1 MPTLGW
7 FLNQT
12 CRQFTTRLYDCG
24 MTKHRLLL
32 VDGSSYLYRAFHA
45 MPDLRNGAG
54 EPTGAIYG
62 MVNMMRRAR
71 SELKADHIACV
82 FDAKGKTFRDEMYSE
97 YKAHR
102 SPMPEDLV
110 KQIEPIHAMVK
121 ALGWPVLM
129 VSGVEADDVIGTL
142 ACQATQAGWET
153 IISTGDK
160 DLAQLVNPSV
170 SLINT
175 MTNEKLDIEGV
186 KEKFGV
192 PPELIVD
199 YLSIIGD
206 TVDNV
211 PGVPKAGPKTA
222 NKWLAEFGNLDNLMA
237 NADQVKG
244 VVGENL
250 RATLSWLPQARQLIT
265 VKTDCDLSPHLP
277 SLDDLHAKSED
288 APLLRELFERYAFKT
303 WLRDVEKQLTSPEN
317 KGEPA
322 SFDLVGSPISNDP
335 EENSDGAKK
344 TRVIAISPT
353 KDLSQETR
361 DSHDAIERHYECV
374 VDEIGLERWLKK
386 IEVSTLTAV
395 DTETTSL
402 DALAAELV
410 GISLSVTPGEAC
422 YIPVA
427 HRNGEVQL
435 DRDLVLARMKPW
447 LESAT
452 NLKVGQN
459 LKYDAHIFANYGI
472 TLKGVAFDTLLESY
486 VLESHLPHNMDSL
499 AERHLGMKTI
509 RYEEVCGK
517 GVHQIG
523 FDQVD
528 LKIATDYAAEDAD
541 ITLRLHLELWPQIQE
556 SPGLLYIYE
565 KVEMPAMR
573 VLGIMERNGIRID
586 SALLAKQG
594 QQVGKRLL
602 ELEGEIHKLAGQPFN
617 IQSPKQIA
625 EILFGQLELP
635 VIKKTPS
642 GAPSTDEEVLQKLA
656 EDYPLP
662 ARILDY
668 RSLAKLM
675 STYIEKLPR
684 MADPK
689 TGRVHTNFSQAT
701 AVTGRLASSD
711 PNLQNIPVR
720 TEEGRRIREAFVPA
734 EGCKLLSAD
743 YSQIEL
749 RIMAHIAEDENLLTA
764 FREGKDVHQATA
776 AEIFGI
782 PLDDVNSEQR
792 RYAKVINFGLIY
804 GMSAFGL
811 AGNLGI
817 ERSAAQNYIA
827 KYFDRYPGVA
837 QYMERTRLE
846 ARENGYVETVFGR
859 RLWLP
864 EIKGSNGPRRQ
875 GAERAAINAPMQG
888 TAADLI
894 KLAMIAVEDWLEKE
908 QLKTKLLL
916 QVHDELVLDVPFD
929 ELEIVQA
936 KLPGLMCNVAQL
948 KVPLVVSIGIG
959 DNWEEAH

>member
-1 MPTLGW
+1 
-7 FLNQT
+7 
-12 CRQFTTRLYDCG
+12 

-54 EPTGAIYG
+54 DPTGAIYG

-129 VSGVEADDVIGTL
+129 VSGVEADDVIATL
-142 ACQATQAGWET
+142 SCQATQAGWET

-160 DLAQLVNPSV
+160 DLAQLVNSSV
-170 SLINT
+170 TLINT

-186 KEKFGV
+186 IEKFGV
-192 PPELIVD
+192 PPERIVD

-206 TVDNV
+206 AVDNV

-222 NKWLAEFGNLDNLMA
+222 NKWLAEFGDLDNLMA
-237 NADQVKG
+237 NAEQVKG

-250 RATLSWLPQARQLIT
+250 RASLEWLPKARELIT
-265 VKTDCDLSPHLP
+265 VKKDCDLDPHLL
-277 SLDDLHAKSED
+277 SLDDLHAKPED

-303 WLRDVEKQLTSPEN
+303 WLRDVEKQLTNPSPQSN
-317 KGEPA
+317 QGEA
-322 SFDLVGSPISNDP
+322 VFDLAGSPLPGISPN
-335 EENSDGAKK
+335 ELAAKK
-344 TRVIAISPT
+344 SREIASTPT
-353 KDLSQETR
+353 TVLSQATT
-361 DSHDAIERHYECV
+361 DLHDGITRHYECV
-374 VDEIGLERWLKK
+374 VDELSLDRWLKK
-386 IEVSTLTAV
+386 IESAQLTAV
-395 DTETTSL
+395 DTETTGL

-427 HRNGEVQL
+427 HRNGETQL
-435 DRDLVLARMKPW
+435 DRNLVLSRMRSW
-447 LESAT
+447 LESSSHA
-452 NLKVGQN
+452 KVGQN
-459 LKYDAHIFANYGI
+459 LKYDSHIFANYGI
-472 TLKGVAFDTLLESY
+472 TLGGIQFDTLLESY

-499 AERHLGMKTI
+499 AERHLGVKTI

-541 ITLRLHLELWPQIQE
+541 ITLRLHLELWPQIQA
-556 SPGLLYIYE
+556 STGLLYVYQQI
-565 KVEMPAMR
+565 EMPAMR

-586 SALLAKQG
+586 STLLAKQG

-720 TEEGRRIREAFVPA
+720 TEEGRRIREAFIPA
-734 EGCKLLSAD
+734 DGCKLLSAD

-749 RIMAHIAEDENLLTA
+749 RIMAHIAEDENLLEA
-764 FREGKDVHQATA
+764 FNTGKDVHQATA
-776 AEIFGI
+776 AEIFGV
-782 PLDDVNSEQR
+782 PLDDVSSEQR

-837 QYMERTRLE
+837 QYMERTRVE

-894 KLAMIAVEDWLEKE
+894 KLAMIAVENWLEKE
-908 QLKTKLLL
+908 QLKTRMLL
-916 QVHDELVLDVPFD
+916 QVHDELVFDVPLD
-929 ELEIVQA
+929 EIDLLKE
-936 KLPGLMCNVAQL
+936 KLPGLMCTVADL
-948 KVPLVVSIGIG
+948 KVPLLVSIGIG

>member
-1 MPTLGW
+1 
-7 FLNQT
+7 
-12 CRQFTTRLYDCG
+12 

-121 ALGWPVLM
+121 AMGWPVLM

-142 ACQATQAGWET
+142 ACQATEAGWET

-170 SLINT
+170 TLINT

-186 KEKFGV
+186 IEKFGV

-250 RATLSWLPQARQLIT
+250 RASLTWLPQARQLIT

-277 SLDDLHAKSED
+277 GLDDLHAKSED
-288 APLLRELFERYAFKT
+288 AALLRELFERYAFKT
-303 WLRDVEKQLTSPEN
+303 WLRDVEKQLSSPSD
-317 KGEPA
+317 KGSESEVA
-322 SFDLVGSPISNDP
+322 FDLAGSPIAHSGTENDG
-335 EENSDGAKK
+335 EEVK
-344 TRVIAISPT
+344 RVIATAPT
-353 KDLSQETR
+353 KVLSQQTS
-361 DSHDAIERHYECV
+361 DLQDAIERNYECV
-374 VDEIGLERWLKK
+374 VDEESLERWMKK
-386 IEVSTLTAV
+386 IEAAELTAV

-410 GISLSVTPGEAC
+410 GISLSVKPGEAC

-435 DRDLVLARMKPW
+435 SRELVLTRMKSW
-447 LESAT
+447 LESSSH
-452 NLKVGQN
+452 LKVGQN
-459 LKYDAHIFANYGI
+459 LKYDIHIFANYDIHLEGI
-472 TLKGVAFDTLLESY
+472 AFDTLLESY

-499 AERHLGMKTI
+499 AERHLGLKTI

-528 LKIATDYAAEDAD
+528 LQIATDYAAEDAD
-541 ITLRLHLELWPQIQE
+541 ITLRLHLELWPQIQA
-556 SPGLLYIYE
+556 SPGLLYVYE
-565 KVEMPAMR
+565 QIEMPAML

-602 ELEGEIHKLAGQPFN
+602 ELEGEIHRLAGQPFN

-635 VIKKTPS
+635 IVKKTPS

-689 TGRVHTNFSQAT
+689 TGRIPTNFSQAT

-720 TEEGRRIREAFVPA
+720 TEEGRRIREAFIPA

-776 AEIFGI
+776 AEIFGVA
-782 PLDDVNSEQR
+782 LDDVNSEQR

-817 ERSAAQNYIA
+817 ERAAAQNYIA

-908 QLKTKLLL
+908 QLKTKMLL
-916 QVHDELVLDVPFD
+916 QVHDELVFDVPLD
-929 ELEIVQA
+929 EIDLLQA
-936 KLPGLMCNVAQL
+936 KLPDLMCHVAQL

>member
-1 MPTLGW
+1 
-7 FLNQT
+7 
-12 CRQFTTRLYDCG
+12 

-54 EPTGAIYG
+54 DPTGAIYG

-110 KQIEPIHAMVK
+110 KQIEPIHALVK

-170 SLINT
+170 TLINT
-175 MTNEKLDIEGV
+175 MTNEKLDIAGV
-186 KEKFGV
+186 IEKFGV
-192 PPELIVD
+192 PPERIVD

-206 TVDNV
+206 AVDNV

-222 NKWLAEFGNLDNLMA
+222 NKWLAEFGDLDNLMA

-250 RATLSWLPQARQLIT
+250 RASLQWLPQARALIT
-265 VKTDCDLSPHLP
+265 VKTDCDLNPHLLN
-277 SLDDLHAKSED
+277 LDDLHAKPED

-303 WLRDVEKQLTSPEN
+303 WLRDVESQLNRSSDQVDQASP
-317 KGEPA
+317 
-322 SFDLVGSPISNDP
+322 SVDLVGSPLP
-335 EENSDGAKK
+335 EFAPERFTEKK
-344 TRVIAISPT
+344 ERDIASAPT
-353 KDLSQETR
+353 KSLSQATT
-361 DSHDAIERHYECV
+361 DLHDAMERHYECI
-374 VDEIGLERWLKK
+374 VDEVSLERWLNK
-386 IEVSTLTAV
+386 IESARLTAV
-395 DTETTSL
+395 DTETTGL

-410 GISLSVTPGEAC
+410 GISLSVRPGEAC

-427 HRNGEVQL
+427 HRNGETQL
-435 DRDLVLARMKPW
+435 DRSLVLTRLKPW

-452 NLKVGQN
+452 AFKVGQN
-459 LKYDAHIFANYGI
+459 LKYDSHIFANYGI
-472 TLKGVAFDTLLESY
+472 TLGGVQFDTLLESY

-499 AERHLGMKTI
+499 AERHLGLKTI

-541 ITLRLHLELWPQIQE
+541 ITLRLHLELWPQIE
-556 SPGLLYIYE
+556 ASPGLRYVYE
-565 KVEMPAMR
+565 SIEMPAMR

-586 SALLAKQG
+586 SALLGKQG
-594 QQVGKRLL
+594 QQIGKRLL
-602 ELEGEIHKLAGQPFN
+602 ELEGEIHQLAGQPFN

-668 RSLAKLM
+668 RGLAKLM

-701 AVTGRLASSD
+701 AVTGRLASSE

-720 TEEGRRIREAFVPA
+720 TEEGRRIREAFIPA
-734 EGCKLLSAD
+734 DGCKLLSAD

-749 RIMAHIAEDENLLTA
+749 RIMAHIAEDENLLAA
-764 FREGKDVHQATA
+764 FRAGKDVHQATA
-776 AEIFGI
+776 AEIFGV
-782 PLDDVNSEQR
+782 PLEEVNSEQR

-894 KLAMIAVEDWLEKE
+894 KLAMIAVESWLEKE
-908 QLKTKLLL
+908 QLKTRMLL
-916 QVHDELVLDVPFD
+916 QVHDELVFDVPLD
-929 ELEIVQA
+929 EIDLLQA
-936 KLPGLMCNVAQL
+936 KLPALMCNVADL
-948 KVPLVVSIGIG
+948 KVPLLVSIGIG

>member
-1 MPTLGW
+1 
-7 FLNQT
+7 
-12 CRQFTTRLYDCG
+12 

-170 SLINT
+170 TLINT
-175 MTNEKLDIEGV
+175 MTNEKLDIAGV
-186 KEKFGV
+186 IAKFGV

-206 TVDNV
+206 AVDNV

-250 RATLSWLPQARQLIT
+250 RATLDWLPQARQLIT

-277 SLDDLHAKSED
+277 GLDDLHAKSED
-288 APLLRELFERYAFKT
+288 AALLRELFDRYAFKT
-303 WLRDVEKQLTSPEN
+303 WLRDVEKQLTSPPN
-317 KGEPA
+317 KASDEG
-322 SFDLVGSPISNDP
+322 SFDLAGTPIAQASEDS
-335 EENSDGAKK
+335 ESKK
-344 TRVIAISPT
+344 ARVIATSPT
-353 KDLSQETR
+353 KSLSKDASDLQ
-361 DSHDAIERHYECV
+361 DAIERNYECV
-374 VDEIGLERWLKK
+374 TDEVCLEKWLQK
-386 IEVSTLTAV
+386 IKNSQLTAV

-410 GISLSVTPGEAC
+410 GISLSVKPGEAC

-435 DRDLVLARMKPW
+435 NRDDVLAKLKPW
-447 LESAT
+447 LESASH
-452 NLKVGQN
+452 LKVGQN

-472 TLKGVAFDTLLESY
+472 TLGGIAFDTLLESY

-499 AERHLGMKTI
+499 AERHLGLKTI

-565 KVEMPAMR
+565 KIEMPAMR

-586 SALLAKQG
+586 SALLGKQG

-602 ELEGEIHKLAGQPFN
+602 ELEGEIHALAGQPFN

-625 EILFGQLELP
+625 EILFTQLELP

-734 EGCKLLSAD
+734 QGCKLLSAD

-782 PLDDVNSEQR
+782 PLEDVNSEQR

-837 QYMERTRLE
+837 QYMEHTRLE

-916 QVHDELVLDVPFD
+916 QVHDELVFDVPLD
-929 ELEIVQA
+929 EIALLQE

>member
-1 MPTLGW
+1 
-7 FLNQT
+7 
-12 CRQFTTRLYDCG
+12 

-32 VDGSSYLYRAFHA
+32 IDGSSYLYRAFHA

-54 EPTGAIYG
+54 DPTGAIYG

-71 SELKADHIACV
+71 SEIQADHIACI
-82 FDAKGKTFRDEMYSE
+82 FDAKGKTFRDEMYPE

-110 KQIEPIHAMVK
+110 KQIEPIHALVK
-121 ALGWPVLM
+121 ALGWPVLV

-142 ACQATQAGWET
+142 ACQASQAGWET

-160 DLAQLVNPSV
+160 DLAQLVNSSV

-175 MTNEKLDIEGV
+175 MTDERMDIDGV
-186 KEKFGV
+186 IAKFGV
-192 PPELIVD
+192 PPERIVD

-206 TVDNV
+206 AVDNV

-222 NKWLAEFGNLDNLMA
+222 NKWLAEFGDLDNLMA

-250 RATLSWLPQARQLIT
+250 RAALNWLPQARQLIT
-265 VKTDCDLSPHLP
+265 VKTDCDLSSHVP
-277 SLDDLHAKSED
+277 SLDELHAKPED
-288 APLLRELFERYAFKT
+288 SQLLRELFERYAFKT
-303 WLRDVEKQLTSPEN
+303 WLREVEQGSSQAQAASTNFAVLQATTSPSAEAGAMQSAVEKN
-317 KGEPA
+317 
-322 SFDLVGSPISNDP
+322 
-335 EENSDGAKK
+335 
-344 TRVIAISPT
+344 
-353 KDLSQETR
+353 
-361 DSHDAIERHYECV
+361 YECIL
-374 VDEIGLERWLKK
+374 DEASLDKWIQK
-386 IEVSTLTAV
+386 IQEASLTAV

-402 DALAAELV
+402 DALAAQLV
-410 GISLSVTPGEAC
+410 GISLSVTSGEAC
-422 YIPVA
+422 YIPVGHLNA
-427 HRNGEVQL
+427 PEQLKRDDVL
-435 DRDLVLARMKPW
+435 DRLKPW
-447 LESAT
+447 LESKT
-452 NLKVGQN
+452 HYKVGQN

-472 TLKGVAFDTLLESY
+472 TLQGVEFDTLLESY
-486 VLESHLPHNMDSL
+486 VLESHMPHNMDSL
-499 AERHLGMKTI
+499 ADRHLGMKTI
-509 RYEEVCGK
+509 KYEEVCGK

-528 LKIATDYAAEDAD
+528 LQTATEYAAEDAD
-541 ITLRLHLELWPQIQE
+541 ITLRLHLALWPQIQAN
-556 SPGLLYIYE
+556 PGLLYIYE
-565 KVEMPAMR
+565 KIEMPAMR

-594 QQVGKRLL
+594 QEIGKRLL
-602 ELEGEIHKLAGQPFN
+602 ALEGEIHQLAGQPFN

-642 GAPSTDEEVLQKLA
+642 GSPSTDEEVLQKLA

-684 MADPK
+684 MADPQ
-689 TGRVHTNFSQAT
+689 TGRVHTNFSQAV
-701 AVTGRLASSD
+701 AVTGRLASSE

-720 TEEGRRIREAFVPA
+720 TEEGRRIREAFIPA
-734 EGCKLLSAD
+734 PGCKLLSAD

-749 RIMAHIAEDENLLTA
+749 RIMAHIAEDANLLEA
-764 FREGKDVHQATA
+764 FATGKDVHQATA

-782 PLDDVNSEQR
+782 PLAEVSSEQR

-817 ERSAAQNYIA
+817 ERGAAQNYIA
-827 KYFDRYPGVA
+827 KYFERYPGVA

-846 ARENGYVETVFGR
+846 ARDRGYVETVFGR

-864 EIKGSNGPRRQ
+864 EIKSNGPRRQ

-894 KLAMIAVEDWLEKE
+894 KLAMIAVENWIEKE
-908 QLKTKLLL
+908 QLKTKMLL
-916 QVHDELVLDVPFD
+916 QVHDELVFDVPLD
-929 ELEIVQA
+929 EIELLQA
-936 KLPGLMCNVAQL
+936 KLPGLMCQVAQL
-948 KVPLVVSIGIG
+948 KVPLVVSIGVG

>member
-1 MPTLGW
+1 
-7 FLNQT
+7 
-12 CRQFTTRLYDCG
+12 

-121 ALGWPVLM
+121 ALGWPILM

-142 ACQATQAGWET
+142 ACQATEAGWET

-170 SLINT
+170 TLINT

-186 KEKFGV
+186 IEKFGV
-192 PPELIVD
+192 PPNRIVD

-222 NKWLAEFGNLDNLMA
+222 NKWLAEFGDLDNLMA

-250 RATLSWLPQARQLIT
+250 RASLTWLPQARQLIT

-277 SLDDLHAKSED
+277 GLDDLHAKSED

-303 WLRDVEKQLTSPEN
+303 WLRDVEKKLESPSSM
-317 KGEPA
+317 A
-322 SFDLVGSPISNDP
+322 SKSAQDFDLAGSPIVRETSEDTIGLP
-335 EENSDGAKK
+335 KK
-344 TRVIAISPT
+344 SAVIAISPT
-353 KDLSQETR
+353 KDLSQDTR
-361 DSHDAIERHYECV
+361 DIQDALGKNYECV
-374 VDEIGLERWLKK
+374 VDEVALDRWLKK
-386 IEVSTLTAV
+386 IESAELSAV

-410 GISLSVTPGEAC
+410 GISLSIKPGEAC

-435 DRDLVLARMKPW
+435 SREFVLERLKPW
-447 LESAT
+447 LQSASY
-452 NLKVGQN
+452 LKVGQN
-459 LKYDAHIFANYGI
+459 LKYDAHIFANYDI
-472 TLKGVAFDTLLESY
+472 TLGGIAYDTLLESY

-541 ITLRLHLELWPQIQE
+541 ITLRLHLELWPQIQA

-565 KVEMPAMR
+565 QIEMPAMR

-720 TEEGRRIREAFVPA
+720 TEEGRRIREAFIPA
-734 EGCKLLSAD
+734 DGCKLLSAD

-776 AEIFGI
+776 AEIFGVS
-782 PLDDVNSEQR
+782 LDDVNSEQR

-817 ERSAAQNYIA
+817 ERAAAQNYIA

-894 KLAMIAVEDWLEKE
+894 KLAMIAVENWLENE

-916 QVHDELVLDVPFD
+916 QVHDELVLDVPLD
-929 ELEIVQA
+929 EIELLQA
-936 KLPGLMCNVAQL
+936 KLPGLMCNVAKL

>member
-1 MPTLGW
+1 
-7 FLNQT
+7 
-12 CRQFTTRLYDCG
+12 

-71 SELKADHIACV
+71 AELQADHIACI
-82 FDAKGKTFRDEMYSE
+82 FDAKGKTFRDEMYPD

-110 KQIEPIHAMVK
+110 KQIEPIHALVK

-142 ACQATQAGWET
+142 ANQATQAGWET

-160 DLAQLVNPSV
+160 DLAQLVNASV
-170 SLINT
+170 TLINT
-175 MTNEKLDIEGV
+175 MTNEKLDIDGV
-186 KEKFGV
+186 IEKFGV
-192 PPELIVD
+192 PPERIVD

-206 TVDNV
+206 AVDNV

-222 NKWLAEFGNLDNLMA
+222 IKWLAEFGDLDNLMA

-250 RATLSWLPQARQLIT
+250 RASLTWLPQARQLIT

-277 SLDDLHAKSED
+277 GLDDLHARPED
-288 APLLRELFERYAFKT
+288 AALLRELFERYAFKT
-303 WLRDVEKQLTSPEN
+303 WLRDVEKQLSGLSSHPTEGAPN
-317 KGEPA
+317 L
-322 SFDLVGSPISNDP
+322 DLAGTPLANNSS
-335 EENSDGAKK
+335 EEAIVKPVA
-344 TRVIAISPT
+344 RVIASSPT

-361 DSHDAIERHYECV
+361 DFQGAIQKQYECI
-374 VDEIGLERWLKK
+374 VDEAGLERWLQK
-386 IEVSTLTAV
+386 IAAAELTAI

-410 GISLSVTPGEAC
+410 GISLSVQAGEAC
-422 YIPVA
+422 YIPIA
-427 HRNGEVQL
+427 HRNADVQL
-435 DRDLVLARMKPW
+435 DRAEVLARMKPW
-447 LESAT
+447 LESQSH
-452 NLKVGQN
+452 LKVGQN
-459 LKYDAHIFANYGI
+459 LKYDSHIFANYGI

-499 AERHLGMKTI
+499 AERHLGIKTI

-517 GVHQIG
+517 GAHQIG

-541 ITLRLHLELWPQIQE
+541 ITLRLHYELWPQIQKN
-556 SPGLLYIYE
+556 PGLLFIY
-565 KVEMPAMR
+565 KKIEMPAMR

-586 SALLAKQG
+586 SALLSQQG

-602 ELEGEIHKLAGQPFN
+602 ELEGEIHQLAGQPFN

-720 TEEGRRIREAFVPA
+720 TEEGRRIREAFVAA
-734 EGCKLLSAD
+734 EGCKLISAD

-749 RIMAHIAEDENLLTA
+749 RIMAHIAQDENLLAA

-782 PLDDVNSEQR
+782 ALDEVSSEQR

-837 QYMERTRLE
+837 QYMERTRQE

-894 KLAMIAVEDWLEKE
+894 KLAMIAVEEWLERE
-908 QLKTKLLL
+908 QLRTQLLL
-916 QVHDELVLDVPFD
+916 QVHDELVLDVP
-929 ELEIVQA
+929 LEEIDLV
-936 KLPGLMCNVAQL
+936 KSTLPELMCNVAQL
-948 KVPLVVSIGIG
+948 RVPLLVSIGIG
-959 DNWEEAH
+959 DNWEKAH

>member
-1 MPTLGW
+1 
-7 FLNQT
+7 
-12 CRQFTTRLYDCG
+12 

-170 SLINT
+170 TLINT
-175 MTNEKLDIEGV
+175 MTNEKLDIAGV

-206 TVDNV
+206 AVDNV

-303 WLRDVEKQLTSPEN
+303 WLRDVEKQLTGSDG
-317 KGEPA
+317 KGSEA
-322 SFDLVGSPISNDP
+322 VSFDLAGSPMSPP
-335 EENSDGAKK
+335 ENEAKEEK
-344 TRVIAISPT
+344 KSRVIASAPT

-361 DSHDAIERHYECV
+361 DSHDAIERLYECV
-374 VDEIGLERWLKK
+374 VDEAGLEKWLKK
-386 IEVSTLTAV
+386 IESSALTAV

-410 GISLSVTPGEAC
+410 GISLSVKPGEAC

-435 DRDLVLARMKPW
+435 DRDLVLARIKPW
-447 LESAT
+447 LESAAH
-452 NLKVGQN
+452 LKVGQN

-472 TLKGVAFDTLLESY
+472 TLKGVVFDTLLESY
-486 VLESHLPHNMDSL
+486 VLESHMPHNMDSL

-509 RYEEVCGK
+509 RYEDVCGK

-565 KVEMPAMR
+565 NVEMPAMR

-720 TEEGRRIREAFVPA
+720 TEEGRRIREAFIPA

-908 QLKTKLLL
+908 QLKTKMLL
-916 QVHDELVLDVPFD
+916 QVHDELVFDVPLD
-929 ELEIVQA
+929 EIELLQA
-936 KLPGLMCNVAQL
+936 KLPDLMCHVADL

>member
-1 MPTLGW
+1 
-7 FLNQT
+7 
-12 CRQFTTRLYDCG
+12 

-71 SELKADHIACV
+71 SELKADHIACI

-170 SLINT
+170 TLINT

-250 RATLSWLPQARQLIT
+250 RATLPWLPQARQLIT

-288 APLLRELFERYAFKT
+288 APLLRELFDRYAFKT

-317 KGEPA
+317 KGEA
-322 SFDLVGSPISNDP
+322 AVFDLAGSPISTA
-335 EENSDGAKK
+335 ESSADGEKK
-344 TRVIAISPT
+344 TRTIASAPT

-361 DSHDAIERHYECV
+361 DSQGAIERHYECV
-374 VDEIGLERWLKK
+374 VDEAGLEKWLSK
-386 IEVSTLTAV
+386 IDASTLTAV

-435 DRDLVLARMKPW
+435 DRDVVLKRFKPW
-447 LESAT
+447 LESKT
-452 NLKVGQN
+452 HLKVGQN

-472 TLKGVAFDTLLESY
+472 TLNGVAFDTLLESY
-486 VLESHLPHNMDSL
+486 VLESHMPHNMDSL

-556 SPGLLYIYE
+556 NPGLLYIYE
-565 KVEMPAMR
+565 NVEMPAMR

-720 TEEGRRIREAFVPA
+720 TEEGRRIREAFIPA
-734 EGCKLLSAD
+734 DGCKLLSAD

-908 QLKTKLLL
+908 QLKSKLLL
-916 QVHDELVLDVPFD
+916 QVHDELVLDVPLD
-929 ELEIVQA
+929 ELEVVQA
-936 KLPGLMCNVAQL
+936 ALPGLMCNVAQL

>member
-1 MPTLGW
+1 
-7 FLNQT
+7 
-12 CRQFTTRLYDCG
+12 

-170 SLINT
+170 TLINT

-222 NKWLAEFGNLDNLMA
+222 NKWLAEFGNLDNLMV

-250 RATLSWLPQARQLIT
+250 RATLPWLPQARQLIT

-303 WLRDVEKQLTSPEN
+303 WLRDVEKQLISPDS
-317 KGEPA
+317 KAEPA
-322 SFDLVGSPISNDP
+322 SFDLAGSPISSSSAGAD
-335 EENSDGAKK
+335 EEKK
-344 TRVIAISPT
+344 TRVIASSPT
-353 KDLSQETR
+353 KDLSQATR

-374 VDEIGLERWLKK
+374 VDEASLDNWLKK
-386 IEVSTLTAV
+386 IEASELTAV

-410 GISLSVTPGEAC
+410 GISLSVKPGEAC

-435 DRDLVLARMKPW
+435 DRDLVLARIRPW
-447 LESAT
+447 LEST
-452 NLKVGQN
+452 KHLKVGQN

-472 TLKGVAFDTLLESY
+472 TLEGVAFDTLLESY
-486 VLESHLPHNMDSL
+486 VLESHMPHNMDNL

-528 LKIATDYAAEDAD
+528 LQIATDYAAEDAD

-556 SPGLLYIYE
+556 NSGLLYIYE
-565 KVEMPAMR
+565 NIEMPAMR

-720 TEEGRRIREAFVPA
+720 TEEGRRIREAFIPA

-764 FREGKDVHQATA
+764 FKEGKDVHQATA
-776 AEIFGI
+776 AEIFGV

-929 ELEIVQA
+929 ELEVVQA

>member
-1 MPTLGW
+1 
-7 FLNQT
+7 
-12 CRQFTTRLYDCG
+12 

-32 VDGSSYLYRAFHA
+32 IDGSSYLYRAFHA

-54 EPTGAIYG
+54 DPTGAIYG

-71 SELKADHIACV
+71 SEIQADHIACI
-82 FDAKGKTFRDEMYSE
+82 FDAKGKTFRDEMYPE

-110 KQIEPIHAMVK
+110 KQIEPIHALVK
-121 ALGWPVLM
+121 ALGWPVLV

-160 DLAQLVNPSV
+160 DLAQLVNSSV

-175 MTNEKLDIEGV
+175 MTDERLDAEGV
-186 KEKFGV
+186 VAKFGV
-192 PPELIVD
+192 PPERIVD

-206 TVDNV
+206 AVDNV

-222 NKWLAEFGNLDNLMA
+222 NKWLAEFGDLDNLMA

-250 RATLSWLPQARQLIT
+250 RAALAWLPQARQLIT
-265 VKTDCDLSPHLP
+265 VKTDCDLSSHVP
-277 SLDDLHAKSED
+277 SLDELHAKPED
-288 APLLRELFERYAFKT
+288 SQLLRELFERYAFKT
-303 WLRDVEKQLTSPEN
+303 WLREVEQVGGSSQVTSPTSLALEATTSPSPEMGAMHSAVEKN
-317 KGEPA
+317 
-322 SFDLVGSPISNDP
+322 
-335 EENSDGAKK
+335 
-344 TRVIAISPT
+344 
-353 KDLSQETR
+353 
-361 DSHDAIERHYECV
+361 YECIL
-374 VDEIGLERWLKK
+374 DEAGLDKWIQK
-386 IEVSTLTAV
+386 IQGASLTAV

-402 DALAAELV
+402 DALAAQLV
-410 GISLSVTPGEAC
+410 GISLSVNTGEAC
-422 YIPVA
+422 YIPVGHLNA
-427 HRNGEVQL
+427 PEQLKREYVL
-435 DRDLVLARMKPW
+435 DRLKPW
-447 LESAT
+447 LESKT
-452 NLKVGQN
+452 HFKVGQN

-472 TLKGVAFDTLLESY
+472 ALQGVQFDTLLESY
-486 VLESHLPHNMDSL
+486 VLESHMPHNMDNL

-509 RYEEVCGK
+509 KYEEVCGK

-528 LKIATDYAAEDAD
+528 LQTATKYAAEDAD
-541 ITLRLHLELWPQIQE
+541 ITLRLHLVLWPQIQT
-556 SPGLLYIYE
+556 SPGLLYVYE
-565 KVEMPAMR
+565 KIEMPAMR

-586 SALLAKQG
+586 SALLAQQG
-594 QQVGKRLL
+594 QEIGKRLL
-602 ELEGEIHKLAGQPFN
+602 ALEREIHQLAGQPFN

-625 EILFGQLELP
+625 EILFGQLQLP

-642 GAPSTDEEVLQKLA
+642 GSPSTDEEVLQKLA

-684 MADPK
+684 MADPQ
-689 TGRVHTNFSQAT
+689 TGRVHTNFSQAV
-701 AVTGRLASSD
+701 AVTGRLASSE

-720 TEEGRRIREAFVPA
+720 TEEGRRIREAFIPA
-734 EGCKLLSAD
+734 PGCKLLSAD

-749 RIMAHIAEDENLLTA
+749 RIMAHIAEDANLLEA
-764 FREGKDVHQATA
+764 FATGKDVHQATA

-782 PLDDVNSEQR
+782 PLTEVSSEQR

-817 ERSAAQNYIA
+817 ERGAAQNYIA
-827 KYFDRYPGVA
+827 KYFERYPGVA

-846 ARENGYVETVFGR
+846 ARDRGYVETVFGR

-864 EIKGSNGPRRQ
+864 EIKSNGPRRQ

-908 QLKTKLLL
+908 QLKTKMLL
-916 QVHDELVLDVPFD
+916 QVHDELVFDVPLNEI
-929 ELEIVQA
+929 ELLQA
-936 KLPGLMCNVAQL
+936 KLPELMCQVAQL
-948 KVPLVVSIGIG
+948 KVPLVVSIGVG

>member
-1 MPTLGW
+1 
-7 FLNQT
+7 
-12 CRQFTTRLYDCG
+12 

-45 MPDLRNGAG
+45 MPDLRNGDG

-71 SELKADHIACV
+71 AELKADHIACV

-153 IISTGDK
+153 IVSTGDK
-160 DLAQLVNPSV
+160 DLAQLVNASV
-170 SLINT
+170 TLINT
-175 MTNEKLDIEGV
+175 MTNEKLDVNGV
-186 KEKFGV
+186 IEKFGV
-192 PPELIVD
+192 PPERIVD

-206 TVDNV
+206 AVDNV

-222 NKWLAEFGNLDNLMA
+222 NKWLAEFGDLDSLMA

-250 RATLSWLPQARQLIT
+250 RASLEWLPQARQLIT
-265 VKTDCDLSPHLP
+265 VKIDCDLNPHILT
-277 SLDDLHAKSED
+277 LDELHAKPED

-303 WLRDVEKQLTSPEN
+303 WLRDVEKQLTNPSAQSE
-317 KGEPA
+317 KAGA
-322 SFDLVGSPISNDP
+322 VFDLAGSPLPGISPN
-335 EENSDGAKK
+335 ELAAKK
-344 TRVIAISPT
+344 LREIATAPT
-353 KDLSQETR
+353 TALSQATT
-361 DSHDAIERHYECV
+361 DLNDAIERQYECV
-374 VDEIGLERWLKK
+374 LDEAGLERWLQK
-386 IEVSTLTAV
+386 ITDAPLTAV
-395 DTETTSL
+395 DTETTGL

-410 GISLSVTPGEAC
+410 GISLSVKPGEAC

-435 DRDLVLARMKPW
+435 DRNLVLARMKPW
-447 LESAT
+447 LESASH
-452 NLKVGQN
+452 LKVGQN
-459 LKYDAHIFANYGI
+459 LKYDSHIFANYGI
-472 TLKGVAFDTLLESY
+472 TLGGIQFDTLLESY
-486 VLESHLPHNMDSL
+486 VLESHLAHNMDSL
-499 AERHLGMKTI
+499 AERHLGLKTI

-541 ITLRLHLELWPQIQE
+541 ITLRLHLELWPQIE
-556 SPGLLYIYE
+556 SSPGLRYVYE
-565 KVEMPAMR
+565 SIEMPAMR

-625 EILFGQLELP
+625 EILFVQLALP
-635 VIKKTPS
+635 VVKKTPS

-720 TEEGRRIREAFVPA
+720 TEEGRRIREAFIPA
-734 EGCKLLSAD
+734 DGCKLLSAD

-764 FREGKDVHQATA
+764 FRGGKDVHQATA
-776 AEIFGI
+776 AEIFGV
-782 PLDDVNSEQR
+782 PLDNVNSEQR

-811 AGNLGI
+811 ASNLGI

-894 KLAMIAVEDWLEKE
+894 KLAMIAVENWLEKE
-908 QLKTKLLL
+908 QLKTRMLL
-916 QVHDELVLDVPFD
+916 QVHDELVFDVP
-929 ELEIVQA
+929 LNEIDLLKT
-936 KLPGLMCNVAQL
+936 KLPELMCTVADL
-948 KVPLVVSIGIG
+948 KVPLLVSIGVG

>member
-1 MPTLGW
+1 
-7 FLNQT
+7 
-12 CRQFTTRLYDCG
+12 
-24 MTKHRLLL
+24 
-32 VDGSSYLYRAFHA
+32 
-45 MPDLRNGAG
+45 
-54 EPTGAIYG
+54 
-62 MVNMMRRAR
+62 MMRRAR

-82 FDAKGKTFRDEMYSE
+82 FDAKGKTFRDEMYSD

-170 SLINT
+170 TLINT
-175 MTNEKLDIEGV
+175 MTNEKLDIAGV

-206 TVDNV
+206 AVDNV

-250 RATLSWLPQARQLIT
+250 RASLDWLPHARQLIT

-277 SLDDLHAKSED
+277 GLDDLHAKSED

-303 WLRDVEKQLTSPEN
+303 WLRDVEKQLTGPTD
-317 KGEPA
+317 KGEAPA
-322 SFDLVGSPISNDP
+322 FDLAGSPITASENASG
-335 EENSDGAKK
+335 EEKK
-344 TRVIAISPT
+344 TRVIASAPT

-361 DSHDAIERHYECV
+361 DSQDAIERNYECV
-374 VDEIGLERWLKK
+374 VDEVGLEKWLKK
-386 IEVSTLTAV
+386 IESSALTAV

-410 GISLSVTPGEAC
+410 GISLSVKPGEAC

-435 DRDLVLARMKPW
+435 DRDLVLARMKSW
-447 LESAT
+447 LESEAH
-452 NLKVGQN
+452 LKVGQN

-556 SPGLLYIYE
+556 SQGLLYIYE

-602 ELEGEIHKLAGQPFN
+602 GLEGEIHKLAGQPFN

-720 TEEGRRIREAFVPA
+720 TEEGRRIREAFIPA

-749 RIMAHIAEDENLLTA
+749 RIMAHIAEDENLLAA
-764 FREGKDVHQATA
+764 FRDGKDVHQATA
-776 AEIFGI
+776 AEIFGV

-908 QLKTKLLL
+908 QLKTKMLL
-916 QVHDELVLDVPFD
+916 QVHDELVFDVPLD
-929 ELEIVQA
+929 EIDLLQA
-936 KLPGLMCNVAQL
+936 KLPDLMCHVARL

>member
-1 MPTLGW
+1 
-7 FLNQT
+7 
-12 CRQFTTRLYDCG
+12 

-250 RATLSWLPQARQLIT
+250 RATLPWLPQARQLIT

-277 SLDDLHAKSED
+277 GLDDLHAKSED

-303 WLRDVEKQLTSPEN
+303 WLRDVEKQLTSPQDKEA
-317 KGEPA
+317 GA
-322 SFDLVGSPISNDP
+322 TFDLAGSPIESSVNTVQ
-335 EENSDGAKK
+335 EEKK
-344 TRVIAISPT
+344 SRVIASAPT
-353 KDLSQETR
+353 KDLSQATR
-361 DSHDAIERHYECV
+361 DSQDAIELHYECV
-374 VDEIGLERWLKK
+374 VDEAGLDKWLKK
-386 IEVSTLTAV
+386 IESSELTAV

-410 GISLSVTPGEAC
+410 GISLSVKPGEAC

-427 HRNGEVQL
+427 HRNGEAQL
-435 DRDLVLARMKPW
+435 ERDVVLTRMKSW
-447 LESAT
+447 LEGAT
-452 NLKVGQN
+452 HLKVGQN

-486 VLESHLPHNMDSL
+486 VLESHMPHNMDSL

-528 LKIATDYAAEDAD
+528 LQIATNYAAEDAD

-565 KVEMPAMR
+565 NVEMPAMR

-720 TEEGRRIREAFVPA
+720 TEEGRRIREAFIPA

-749 RIMAHIAEDENLLTA
+749 RIMAHIAEDENLLAA
-764 FREGKDVHQATA
+764 FREGRDVHQATA

-908 QLKTKLLL
+908 QLKTKMLL
-916 QVHDELVLDVPFD
+916 QVHDELVFDVPLD
-929 ELEIVQA
+929 EIELLQA
-936 KLPGLMCNVAQL
+936 KLPDLMCHVADL

>member
-1 MPTLGW
+1 
-7 FLNQT
+7 
-12 CRQFTTRLYDCG
+12 

-54 EPTGAIYG
+54 DPTGAIYG

-71 SELKADHIACV
+71 SELKADHMACV

-129 VSGVEADDVIGTL
+129 VSGVEADDVIATL
-142 ACQATQAGWET
+142 SCQATQAGWET

-160 DLAQLVNPSV
+160 DLAQLVNSSV
-170 SLINT
+170 TLINT

-186 KEKFGV
+186 IEKFGV
-192 PPELIVD
+192 PPERIVD

-206 TVDNV
+206 AVDNV

-222 NKWLAEFGNLDNLMA
+222 NKWLAEFGDLDNLMA
-237 NADQVKG
+237 NAEQVKG

-250 RATLSWLPQARQLIT
+250 RASLEWLPKARELIT
-265 VKTDCDLSPHLP
+265 VKKDCDLDPHLL
-277 SLDDLHAKSED
+277 SLDDLHAKPED

-303 WLRDVEKQLTSPEN
+303 WLRDVEKQLTNPNPQSN
-317 KGEPA
+317 QGEA
-322 SFDLVGSPISNDP
+322 VFDLAGSPLPGISPN
-335 EENSDGAKK
+335 ELAAKK
-344 TRVIAISPT
+344 SREIASTPT
-353 KDLSQETR
+353 TVLSQATT
-361 DSHDAIERHYECV
+361 DLHDGITRHYECV
-374 VDEIGLERWLKK
+374 VDELALDRWLKK
-386 IEVSTLTAV
+386 IESAQLTAV
-395 DTETTSL
+395 DTETTGL

-427 HRNGEVQL
+427 HRNGETQL
-435 DRDLVLARMKPW
+435 DRNLVLSRMRSW
-447 LESAT
+447 LESSSHA
-452 NLKVGQN
+452 KVGQN
-459 LKYDAHIFANYGI
+459 LKYDSHIFANYGI
-472 TLKGVAFDTLLESY
+472 TLGGIQFDTLLESY

-499 AERHLGMKTI
+499 AERHLGVKTI

-541 ITLRLHLELWPQIQE
+541 ITLRLHLELWPQIQA
-556 SPGLLYIYE
+556 SPGLLYVYQQI
-565 KVEMPAMR
+565 EMPAMR

-720 TEEGRRIREAFVPA
+720 TEEGRRIREAFIPA
-734 EGCKLLSAD
+734 DGCKLLSAD

-749 RIMAHIAEDENLLTA
+749 RIMAHIAEDENLLEA
-764 FREGKDVHQATA
+764 FNTGKDVHQATA
-776 AEIFGI
+776 AEIFGV
-782 PLDDVNSEQR
+782 PLDDVSSEQR

-837 QYMERTRLE
+837 QYMERTRVE

-894 KLAMIAVEDWLEKE
+894 KLAMIAVENWLEKE
-908 QLKTKLLL
+908 QLKTRMLL
-916 QVHDELVLDVPFD
+916 QVHDELVFDVPLD
-929 ELEIVQA
+929 EIDLLKE
-936 KLPGLMCNVAQL
+936 KLPGLMCTVADL
-948 KVPLVVSIGIG
+948 KVPLLVSIGIG

>member
-1 MPTLGW
+1 
-7 FLNQT
+7 
-12 CRQFTTRLYDCG
+12 

-82 FDAKGKTFRDEMYSE
+82 FDAKGKTFRDEMYSD

-170 SLINT
+170 TLINT
-175 MTNEKLDIEGV
+175 MTNEKLDIAGV

-206 TVDNV
+206 AVDNV

-250 RATLSWLPQARQLIT
+250 RASLDWLPHARQLIT

-277 SLDDLHAKSED
+277 GLDDLHAKSED

-303 WLRDVEKQLTSPEN
+303 WLRDVEKQLTGPTD
-317 KGEPA
+317 KGEAPA
-322 SFDLVGSPISNDP
+322 FDLAGSPITASENASG
-335 EENSDGAKK
+335 EEKK
-344 TRVIAISPT
+344 TRVIASAPT

-361 DSHDAIERHYECV
+361 DSQDAIERNYECV
-374 VDEIGLERWLKK
+374 VDEVGLEKWLKK
-386 IEVSTLTAV
+386 IESSALTAV

-410 GISLSVTPGEAC
+410 GISLSVKPGEAC

-435 DRDLVLARMKPW
+435 DRDLVLARMKSW
-447 LESAT
+447 LESEAH
-452 NLKVGQN
+452 LKVGQN

-556 SPGLLYIYE
+556 SQGLLYIYE

-602 ELEGEIHKLAGQPFN
+602 GLEGEIHKLAGQPFN

-720 TEEGRRIREAFVPA
+720 TEEGRRIREAFIPA

-749 RIMAHIAEDENLLTA
+749 RIMAHIAEDENLLAA
-764 FREGKDVHQATA
+764 FRDGKDVHQATA
-776 AEIFGI
+776 AEIFGV

-908 QLKTKLLL
+908 QLKTKMLL
-916 QVHDELVLDVPFD
+916 QVHDELVFDVPLD
-929 ELEIVQA
+929 EIDLLQA
-936 KLPGLMCNVAQL
+936 KLPDLMCHVARL

>member
-1 MPTLGW
+1 
-7 FLNQT
+7 
-12 CRQFTTRLYDCG
+12 

-54 EPTGAIYG
+54 DPTGAIYG

-129 VSGVEADDVIGTL
+129 VSGVEADDVIATL
-142 ACQATQAGWET
+142 SCQATQAGWET

-160 DLAQLVNPSV
+160 DLAQLVNASV
-170 SLINT
+170 TLINT

-186 KEKFGV
+186 IEKFGV
-192 PPELIVD
+192 PPERIVD

-206 TVDNV
+206 AVDNV

-222 NKWLAEFGNLDNLMA
+222 NKWLAEFGDLDNLMA
-237 NADQVKG
+237 NAEQVKG

-250 RATLSWLPQARQLIT
+250 RASLEWLPKARELIT
-265 VKTDCDLSPHLP
+265 VKKDCDLDPHLL
-277 SLDDLHAKSED
+277 SLDDLHAKPED

-303 WLRDVEKQLTSPEN
+303 WLRDVEKQLNNPSPQSN
-317 KGEPA
+317 QGEA
-322 SFDLVGSPISNDP
+322 VFDLAGSPLPGISPN
-335 EENSDGAKK
+335 ELAAKK
-344 TRVIAISPT
+344 SREIASTPT
-353 KDLSQETR
+353 TVLSQATT
-361 DSHDAIERHYECV
+361 DLQDGITRHYECV
-374 VDEIGLERWLKK
+374 VDELALDRWLKK
-386 IEVSTLTAV
+386 IESAQLTAV
-395 DTETTSL
+395 DTETTGL

-427 HRNGEVQL
+427 HRNGETQL
-435 DRDLVLARMKPW
+435 DRNLVLSRMRSW
-447 LESAT
+447 LESSSHA
-452 NLKVGQN
+452 KVGQN
-459 LKYDAHIFANYGI
+459 LKYDSHIFANYGI
-472 TLKGVAFDTLLESY
+472 TLGGIQFDTLLESY

-499 AERHLGMKTI
+499 AERHLGVKTI

-541 ITLRLHLELWPQIQE
+541 ITLRLHLELWPQIQA
-556 SPGLLYIYE
+556 SPGLLYVYQQI
-565 KVEMPAMR
+565 EMPAMR

-701 AVTGRLASSD
+701 AVTGRLASSE

-720 TEEGRRIREAFVPA
+720 TEEGRRIREAFIPA
-734 EGCKLLSAD
+734 NGCKLLSAD

-749 RIMAHIAEDENLLTA
+749 RIMAHIAEDENLLEA
-764 FREGKDVHQATA
+764 FNTGKDVHQATA
-776 AEIFGI
+776 AEIFGV
-782 PLDDVNSEQR
+782 PLDDVSSEQR

-837 QYMERTRLE
+837 QYMERTRVE

-894 KLAMIAVEDWLEKE
+894 KLAMIAVENWLEKE
-908 QLKTKLLL
+908 QLKTRMLL
-916 QVHDELVLDVPFD
+916 QVHDELVFDVPLD
-929 ELEIVQA
+929 EIDLLKE
-936 KLPGLMCNVAQL
+936 KLPGLMCTVADL
-948 KVPLVVSIGIG
+948 KVPLLVSIGIG

>member
-1 MPTLGW
+1 
-7 FLNQT
+7 
-12 CRQFTTRLYDCG
+12 

-82 FDAKGKTFRDEMYSE
+82 FDAKGKTFRDEMYSD

-170 SLINT
+170 TLINT

-237 NADQVKG
+237 NADHVKG

-250 RATLSWLPQARQLIT
+250 RATLPWLPQARQLIT

-277 SLDDLHAKSED
+277 GLDDLHAKPED

-317 KGEPA
+317 KGSEAA
-322 SFDLVGSPISNDP
+322 SFDLAGTPIAST
-335 EENSDGAKK
+335 ENNIEAEKK
-344 TRVIAISPT
+344 TRTIASSPT
-353 KDLSQETR
+353 KDLSQEMR
-361 DSHDAIERHYECV
+361 DSQDAIERHYECV
-374 VDEIGLERWLKK
+374 VDEAGLEKWLKK
-386 IEVSTLTAV
+386 IESSSLTAV

-410 GISLSVTPGEAC
+410 GISLSVKPGEAC

-435 DRDLVLARMKPW
+435 DRDVVLARMKSW

-452 NLKVGQN
+452 HLKVGQN

-556 SPGLLYIYE
+556 NQGLQYIYE

-684 MADPK
+684 MADPR

-711 PNLQNIPVR
+711 PNIQNIPVR
-720 TEEGRRIREAFVPA
+720 TEEGRRIREAFIPA
-734 EGCKLLSAD
+734 DGCKLLSAD

-749 RIMAHIAEDENLLTA
+749 RIMAHIAEDENLLAA
-764 FREGKDVHQATA
+764 FRDGKDVHQATA
-776 AEIFGI
+776 AEIFGV

-908 QLKTKLLL
+908 QLKTKMLL
-916 QVHDELVLDVPFD
+916 QVHDELVFDVPLD
-929 ELEIVQA
+929 EIELLQA
-936 KLPGLMCNVAQL
+936 KLPDLMCHVADL

>member
-1 MPTLGW
+1 
-7 FLNQT
+7 
-12 CRQFTTRLYDCG
+12 

-54 EPTGAIYG
+54 DPTGAIYG

-110 KQIEPIHAMVK
+110 KQIEPIHAIVK

-129 VSGVEADDVIGTL
+129 VSGVEADDVIATL
-142 ACQATQAGWET
+142 SCQATQAGWET

-160 DLAQLVNPSV
+160 DLAQLVNSSV
-170 SLINT
+170 TLINT

-186 KEKFGV
+186 IEKFGV
-192 PPELIVD
+192 PPERIVD

-206 TVDNV
+206 AVDNV

-222 NKWLAEFGNLDNLMA
+222 NKWLAEFGDLDNLMA
-237 NADQVKG
+237 NAEQVKG
-244 VVGENL
+244 AVGENL
-250 RATLSWLPQARQLIT
+250 RASLEWLPKARELIT
-265 VKTDCDLSPHLP
+265 VKKDCDLDPHLL
-277 SLDDLHAKSED
+277 SLDDLHAKPED

-303 WLRDVEKQLTSPEN
+303 WLRDVEKQLINPSPQSN
-317 KGEPA
+317 QGEA
-322 SFDLVGSPISNDP
+322 VFDLAGSPLPGISPN
-335 EENSDGAKK
+335 ELAAKK
-344 TRVIAISPT
+344 SREIASTPT
-353 KDLSQETR
+353 TVLSQATT
-361 DSHDAIERHYECV
+361 DLHDGITRHYECV
-374 VDEIGLERWLKK
+374 VDELALNRWLKK
-386 IEVSTLTAV
+386 IESAQLTAV
-395 DTETTSL
+395 DTETTGL

-422 YIPVA
+422 YIPLA
-427 HRNGEVQL
+427 HRNGETQL
-435 DRDLVLARMKPW
+435 DRNLVLSRMRSW
-447 LESAT
+447 LESSSHA
-452 NLKVGQN
+452 KVGQN
-459 LKYDAHIFANYGI
+459 LKYDSHIFANYGI
-472 TLKGVAFDTLLESY
+472 TLGGIQFDTLLESY

-499 AERHLGMKTI
+499 AERHLGVKTI

-541 ITLRLHLELWPQIQE
+541 ITLRLHLELWPQIQA
-556 SPGLLYIYE
+556 SPGLLYVYQQI
-565 KVEMPAMR
+565 EMPAMR

-720 TEEGRRIREAFVPA
+720 TEEGRRIREAFIPA
-734 EGCKLLSAD
+734 DGCKLLSAD

-749 RIMAHIAEDENLLTA
+749 RIMAHIAEDENLLEA
-764 FREGKDVHQATA
+764 FNTGKDVHQATA
-776 AEIFGI
+776 AEIFGV
-782 PLDDVNSEQR
+782 PLDDVSSEQR

-837 QYMERTRLE
+837 QYMERTRVE

-894 KLAMIAVEDWLEKE
+894 KLAMIAVENWLEKE
-908 QLKTKLLL
+908 QLKTRMLL
-916 QVHDELVLDVPFD
+916 QVHDELVFDVPLD
-929 ELEIVQA
+929 EIDLLKE
-936 KLPGLMCNVAQL
+936 KLPGLMCTVADL
-948 KVPLVVSIGIG
+948 KVPLLVSIGIG

>member
-1 MPTLGW
+1 
-7 FLNQT
+7 
-12 CRQFTTRLYDCG
+12 

>member
-1 MPTLGW
+1 
-7 FLNQT
+7 
-12 CRQFTTRLYDCG
+12 

-110 KQIEPIHAMVK
+110 KQIEPIHAIVK

-142 ACQATQAGWET
+142 ACQATEAGWET

-160 DLAQLVNPSV
+160 DLAQLVNSSV
-170 SLINT
+170 TLINT

-186 KEKFGV
+186 VEKFGV
-192 PPELIVD
+192 PPERIVD

-222 NKWLAEFGNLDNLMA
+222 NKWLAEFGDLDNLMS

-250 RATLSWLPQARQLIT
+250 RASLEWLPQARQLIT

-277 SLDDLHAKSED
+277 GLDDLHAKSED
-288 APLLRELFERYAFKT
+288 AALLRELFERYAFKT
-303 WLRDVEKQLTSPEN
+303 WLRDVEKQLTSPPGDDSVAET
-317 KGEPA
+317 A
-322 SFDLVGSPISNDP
+322 FDLAGTPIANQASGDDVLP
-335 EENSDGAKK
+335 KK
-344 TRVIAISPT
+344 SAVIATSPT
-353 KDLSQETR
+353 KDLSQDSR
-361 DSHDAIERHYECV
+361 DFQDSITKNYECV
-374 VDEIGLERWLKK
+374 IDQANLDKWLQK
-386 IEVSTLTAV
+386 IESAELTAV

-410 GISLSVTPGEAC
+410 GISLSVKPGEAC

-435 DRDLVLARMKPW
+435 NRDAVLAKLKPW
-447 LESAT
+447 LESKT
-452 NLKVGQN
+452 HLKVGQN

-472 TLKGVAFDTLLESY
+472 TLGGIAFDTLLESY

-556 SPGLLYIYE
+556 NPGLLYVDE
-565 KVEMPAMR
+565 KIEMPAMR

-602 ELEGEIHKLAGQPFN
+602 ELEGEIHQLAGQPFN

-635 VIKKTPS
+635 IIKKTPS

-734 EGCKLLSAD
+734 DGCKLLSAD

-764 FREGKDVHQATA
+764 FRDGKDVHQATA

-782 PLDDVNSEQR
+782 SLDDVSSEQR

-817 ERSAAQNYIA
+817 ERAAAQNYIA

-837 QYMERTRLE
+837 QYMEHTRLE

-916 QVHDELVLDVPFD
+916 QVHDELVFDVPLD
-929 ELEIVQA
+929 EIELLQA
-936 KLPGLMCNVAQL
+936 KLPDLMCNVAEL